1 MLDTCWRVR
10 NGRLLSGGLH
20 TSCERTNLIDADFFH
35 SQKHSPAWSRPDAER
50 RYMTDSRQGL
60 LWARRIPRRSLC
72 TALGCFQLG
81 LSEVFKIDRCKNGE
95 SVVDEHVD
103 RPIVDAVLVCH

>member
-1 MLDTCWRVR
+1 
-10 NGRLLSGGLH
+10 
-20 TSCERTNLIDADFFH
+20 
-35 SQKHSPAWSRPDAER
+35 
-50 RYMTDSRQGL
+50 MTDSRQGL

-103 RPIVDAVLVCH
+103 RPIVDAVLGCVCLIDEMSEYRISIEAMEVGHHRQRRARSDEISIKLLDLGLVF